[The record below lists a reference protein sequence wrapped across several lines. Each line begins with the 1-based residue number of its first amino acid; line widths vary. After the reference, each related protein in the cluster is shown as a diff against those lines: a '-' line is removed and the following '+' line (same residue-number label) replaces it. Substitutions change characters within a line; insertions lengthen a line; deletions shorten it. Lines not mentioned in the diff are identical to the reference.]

1 MKKYLLFFAISAF
14 SITIAFAGRLN
25 GIPIAS
31 SKVEDAIKAFDED
44 ETTFFL
50 SNQGSYSWVGLDLGE
65 RYVIDKVSWV
75 PNPNVKVTELGLF
88 QGANS
93 SDFSDAIPIYI
104 IDDTTLR
111 EGDVKCSRGFRYVRY
126 VGPANSYCQ
135 IAEVSFYGIPG
146 DGDDS
151 NLMQLTNLPTV
162 CINTVNG
169 EIPYDK
175 ETYILSTFILISD
188 DGKTL
193 LEKSETGIRERGN
206 ASREFPKKPWK
217 IKFDKKQNILDAP
230 AKAKKWTLLN
240 NYGDK
245 TLMRNMLAFDVAR
258 MMGMEYVPYCSPVDV
273 ILNGEYKGCYQLC
286 DQVEVNDDRLEIEE
300 MKADDIEG
308 EALTGGYFVEIDGY
322 AYEEPVWFQTDHYY
336 LPVTVKSPDEDVI
349 VDKQLNYIKDYFNNL
364 ENLMKDK
371 DPVTGYR
378 SVFDN
383 ESFIQHMLVNEVAGN
398 TDTYWST
405 FMYKRRSDPVIYT
418 GPVWDFDLGFNN
430 DFRTY
435 PVTQRS
441 GDGYLW
447 NTDLASAAGN
457 MKYFAQRILIKDE
470 STASEILQVWQKA
483 RKNGLTAEW
492 LESKVEEYADL
503 LNASQRL
510 NFMRW
515 PILNQ
520 KVHMNPNTY
529 GSYENE
535 CKMVKSY
542 IRPQI
547 NHLDKVIGFDPTTL
561 EEDNKDAEEDPGD
574 ENSVIYVDSEDSE
587 IIYFTLDGLQISK
600 PSAAGL
606 YIEKRGDTVRKILSI
621 PR

>member
-1 MKKYLLFFAISAF
+1 MKKFILLIAISAF
-14 SITIAFAGRLN
+14 AINIAFADRLT
-25 GIPIAS
+25 GVPIAS
-31 SKVEDAIKAFDED
+31 SKIEEAFKAFDGD
-44 ETTFFL
+44 ESTFFL
-50 SNQGSYSWVGLDLGE
+50 TAKGSYSWVGLDLGE
-65 RYVIDKVSWV
+65 RYVINKVSWL
-75 PNPNVKVTELGLF
+75 PNQNVKATELGLF
-88 QGANS
+88 QGANN

-104 IDDTTLR
+104 IDDTNSR
-111 EGDVKCSRGFRYVRY
+111 EGEVNCSRGFRYVRY
-126 VGPANSYCQ
+126 VGPSNSYCQ
-135 IAEVSFYGIPG
+135 IAEVSFYGVRG
-146 DGDDS
+146 AGDDS

-188 DGKTL
+188 NGKTL
-193 LEKSETGIRERGN
+193 LEKSDTGIRERGN

-217 IKFDKKQNILDAP
+217 IKFDKKQNILNAP

-258 MMGMEYVPYCSPVDV
+258 MMGMDYVPFCTPVDV

-300 MKADDIEG
+300 LGPDDTEG

-336 LPVTVKSPDEDVI
+336 LPVTVKSPDENVI
-349 VDKQLNYIKDYFNNL
+349 VDKQLNYIKDYFNCL
-364 ENLMKDK
+364 ENLMKDT
-371 DPVTGYR
+371 DPNTGYR

-383 ESFIQHMLVNEVAGN
+383 ESFIQHMLVNEVTGN

-405 FMYKRRSDPVIYT
+405 FMYKRRSDPMIYT

-483 RKNGLTAEW
+483 RKKGLTAEW

-547 NHLDKVIGFDPTTL
+547 NHLDKVIGFDPSTL
-561 EEDNKDAEEDPGD
+561 EDNEGDEEDPGD
-574 ENSVIYVDSEDSE
+574 ENSIIYVDTEDSE
-587 IIYFTLDGLQISK
+587 TLYFTLDGFQISK
-600 PSAAGL
+600 PSITGL
-606 YIEKRGDTVRKILSI
+606 YIEKRGNKVKKILSN
-621 PR
+621 PY